1 MGIAPGLLVQP
12 YCQVIWGDLNLS
24 AYPGASG
31 EKERLAQNLSLSYSQ
46 TEEVP
51 SCEFEMVA
59 TVDGFDVAS
68 QIRTSSQLLKEVV
81 EVELGYAHLPD
92 FNLKG
97 KYIFAA
103 LDFTTGQDPKLKFTV
118 TSAMKSAWTENKMSF
133 TMEEEISL
141 AEFPQFLQGK
151 AGKGASLLKFQF
163 VGQAAEDARE
173 IMIKTNKNSQ
183 TAQNI
188 LNETLTEHGMEIRTG
203 DTAID
208 GTVVIGYT
216 ASKEGELKKDKPELD
231 IPPTPAKRRI
241 HILGPGLLENATRKQ
256 SFNLGQTETKGG
268 KKGKAT
274 SSTETENKKGAGGK
288 TAPIPQQA
296 AAQSATK
303 EGTTGT
309 SDKSQGRSGT
319 TKSKEDQKKDARAAM
334 SEGLSMEL
342 DAQFPMV
349 PQVIGMKP
357 NDVLA
362 IPSIKGPG
370 DYIEDYEITD
380 VQYKMD
386 DSGAVMMSISGKR
399 PYIGNKNMLDEESLA
414 AVRSRC
420 KQLTTPDA
428 WNAYYWRQGPQLA
441 WPLQG

>member
-1 MGIAPGLLVQP
+1 MGIAAGLLVQP

-24 AYPGASG
+24 AYPGGSG
-31 EKERLAQNLSLSYSQ
+31 EKERLAQNLSLSFTQ
-46 TEEVP
+46 TEDVP

-68 QIRTSSQLLKEVV
+68 QIRTSPDLLKEVI

-133 TMEEEISL
+133 TMEDEISL
-141 AEFPQFLQGK
+141 AEFPAFLQEK
-151 AGKGASLLKFQF
+151 AGKGASLIKFQF
-163 VGQAAEDARE
+163 VGQAAEDASE

-216 ASKEGELKKDKPELD
+216 ASKEGELEKDKPELD

-241 HILGPGLLENATRKQ
+241 HILGPGLLENASRKQ
-256 SFNLGQTETKGG
+256 SFNLGQSETKGG

-274 SSTETENKKGAGGK
+274 SSTETENKDGAGGK

-296 AAQSATK
+296 AAQSSTK
-303 EGTTGT
+303 EGSSGP
-309 SDKSQGRSGT
+309 SDKPQARSGT
-319 TKSKEDQKKDARAAM
+319 TKSKEEQKKDARTAM
-334 SEGLSMEL
+334 SEGLSMEI
-342 DAQFPMV
+342 D

-362 IPSIKGPG
+362 IPSIQGPG
-370 DYIEDYEITD
+370 DHIEDYEITS

-399 PYIGNKNMLDEESLA
+399 PYIGNKNMLDEGSLA
-414 AVRSRC
+414 SVRGRC
-420 KQLTTPDA
+420 RMLTTPDA
-428 WNAYYWRQGPQLA
+428 WNQYYWRQGPELA

>member
-1 MGIAPGLLVQP
+1 MGIAAGLLVQP

-24 AYPGASG
+24 AYPGSTG
-31 EKERLAQNLSLSYSQ
+31 EKERLAQNLSLSFTQ
-46 TEEVP
+46 TEDVP

-59 TVDGFDVAS
+59 NVDGFDVVS
-68 QIRTSSQLLKEVV
+68 QIRTSPDLLKEIV

-92 FNLKG
+92 HNLKG
-97 KYIFAA
+97 KYVFAG
-103 LDFTTGQDPKLKFTV
+103 LDFSTGHDLSVKFTL
-118 TSAMKSAWTENKMSF
+118 TSAMKSSWTENKMSF
-133 TMEEEISL
+133 TMEDEISL
-141 AEFPQFLQGK
+141 AEFPAFLQEK
-151 AGKGASLLKFQF
+151 AGKGASLIKFQF
-163 VGQAAEDARE
+163 VGQAAEDASE

-203 DTAID
+203 DTALD

-216 ASKEGELKKDKPELD
+216 ASKEGELEKDKPQLD
-231 IPPTPAKRRI
+231 IPPTPAVRRI
-241 HILGPGLLENATRKQ
+241 HILGPGLLENASRKQ
-256 SFNLGQTETKGG
+256 SFNLGQSETKGG

-274 SSTETENKKGAGGK
+274 SSTETENKEGAGGK

-296 AAQSATK
+296 AAQSSTK
-303 EGTTGT
+303 EGTSGP
-309 SDKSQGRSGT
+309 SDKPQARSGT
-319 TKSKEDQKKDARAAM
+319 TKSKEEQKKDARAAM
-334 SEGLSMEL
+334 SEGLSMEI
-342 DAQFPMV
+342 DASFPMV

-362 IPSIKGPG
+362 IPSIQGPG
-370 DYIEDYEITD
+370 DHIEDYEITS

-399 PYIGNKNMLDEESLA
+399 PYIGNKNMLDEGSLA
-414 AVRSRC
+414 SVRGRC
-420 KQLTTPDA
+420 RMLTTPDA
-428 WNAYYWRQGPQLA
+428 WNQYYWRQGPDLA